1 MKGKIIILVTCLFL
15 AIGSASARSLVLT
28 LKNGTHVYYLLGKDS
43 NPMLRFVDGGMV
55 INTDRY
61 EFSSLKNFYIS
72 ATDDPNG
79 IEHVMDDMVQYGDNK
94 VVVDTDKLTDISIYT
109 LDGCRVNTH
118 TLQANGK
125 VTIDLTSLPQ
135 GTYVITIGGSSL
147 KILKR

>member
-1 MKGKIIILVTCLFL
+1 
-15 AIGSASARSLVLT
+15 
-28 LKNGTHVYYLLGKDS
+28 
-43 NPMLRFVDGGMV
+43 MLRFVDGGMV

-61 EFSSLKNFYIS
+61 EFSNLKNFYIS

-79 IEHVMDDMVQYGDNK
+79 IEHVMGDMVQYGDNK
-94 VVVDTDKLTDISIYT
+94 VVVDTDKLTDIRVYT
-109 LDGCRVNTH
+109 LDGCRVNAH

-135 GTYVITIGGSSL
+135 GTYVITIGVSSL